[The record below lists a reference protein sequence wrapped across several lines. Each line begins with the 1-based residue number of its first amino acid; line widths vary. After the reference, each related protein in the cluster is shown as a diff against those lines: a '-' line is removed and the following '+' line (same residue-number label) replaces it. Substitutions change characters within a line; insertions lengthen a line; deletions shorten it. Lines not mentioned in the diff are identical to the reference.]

1 MNVKRLQELPLF
13 EGLEETDATTVAKA
27 AQEVSVQEGAELVRE
42 GDYSYDLSII
52 DEGQAEVIHEGQVV
66 AQLGPGDVFGE
77 AGVLSKG
84 LRNASVKA
92 STPMRLITLTGW
104 DLRRLRGRI
113 PALEERLNDLAT
125 ARDAASGGG

>member
-1 MNVKRLQELPLF
+1 MNVTRLQELAIF
-13 EGLEETDATTVAKA
+13 DGLDETDVTTIAKA

-52 DEGQAEVIHEGQVV
+52 DEGQAEVVHEGQVV
-66 AQLGPGDVFGE
+66 AQLGAGDVFGE

-84 LRNASVKA
+84 LRNASVRA

-113 PALEERLNDLAT
+113 PALEERLNQLAA
-125 ARDAASGGG
+125 ARDSAGTS